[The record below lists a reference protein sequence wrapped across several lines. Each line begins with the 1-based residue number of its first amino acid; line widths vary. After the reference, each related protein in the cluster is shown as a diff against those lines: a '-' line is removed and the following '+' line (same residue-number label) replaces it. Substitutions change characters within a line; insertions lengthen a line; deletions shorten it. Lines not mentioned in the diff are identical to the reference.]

1 MSHPNDIAIE
11 RHPLEPFTPA
21 DARILMLGSFPP
33 PTTRWSMEF
42 FYPNFQNDM
51 WRICGVLFYGN
62 KRHFEASG
70 ERRFDKE
77 RVVEFCTRQ
86 GIALYDTACAVRR
99 LRGNAS
105 DAHLEVIEPTDIA
118 ALLGRMPLCK
128 TIVTTGEKATDTL
141 CATMQCP
148 KPEIGGY
155 VDCHYADR
163 PIRFWRMPSS
173 SRAYPLRLEAKA
185 ERYAPMFGIDYT
197 APAK

>member
-1 MSHPNDIAIE
+1 MTRHNDIAIE
-11 RHPLEPFTPA
+11 RHPLKPFTPA
-21 DARILMLGSFPP
+21 GARILMLGSFPP
-33 PTTRWSMEF
+33 PITRWSMEF

-51 WRICGVLFYGN
+51 WRICGVLFYGD

-77 RVVEFCTRQ
+77 RVVEFCTRE

-105 DAHLEVIEPTDIA
+105 DAHLEVVEPTDIA
-118 ALLGRMPLCK
+118 ALLSRMPACR

-155 VDCHYADR
+155 VDCTYADR